1 MNSFFQKFIFGLA
14 LGIAGMMVSAA
25 DTNAPARLVIVKAIY
40 GDPGDASA
48 TVDVTKQVAGEV
60 KNNAVTLRAGND
72 SFEDPASGAN
82 KALKVDYTID
92 GVAGKKTVYENG
104 LLQLSAADK

>member
-1 MNSFFQKFIFGLA
+1 MKIYLQKFIIGLMVGSACLAA
-14 LGIAGMMVSAA
+14 LAA
-25 DTNAPARLVIVKAIY
+25 DTNVVSRLVIVKAVY
-40 GDPGDASA
+40 GDPNDASA

-60 KNNAVTLRAGND
+60 TNNAVTLRAGND

-92 GVAGKKTVYENG
+92 GVPGKKTVYEN
-104 LLQLSAADK
+104 